1 MKFLIDNALSPYISK
16 SLQEQGHDSVHVL
29 NIGLASASDEIIF
42 AFAEKEERILVSA
55 DTDFGTI
62 LALRESKK
70 PSLILFR
77 RSNKRPQNQEQIL
90 IANLPSIAD
99 ALDEGSIVVFDDT
112 KIRIRTLPISRG
124 KE

>member
-62 LALRESKK
+62 LALKESKK

-77 RSNKRPQNQEQIL
+77 RSNKRPQNQAQIL